1 VNRLKPWISSNDI
14 APGARWN
21 AAVAKALSESKAGII
36 CLTPENMASP
46 WILFEA
52 GALAKTV
59 GNDTLVCPYAL
70 FDLRLSDVAG
80 PLGQFQA
87 LKADKDGTRRLVGV
101 LNKALG
107 RGRIDEQQLNYAF
120 KALWQDLNR
129 RLRKIQQIHQPQ
141 GGLTKREGAKAES
154 EMTVKELY
162 LNFKD
167 QPAPFARLAS
177 LRNLRKQNVRPI
189 A

>member
-1 VNRLKPWISSNDI
+1 MKQAHSPKRWVMTPW
-14 APGARWN
+14 
-21 AAVAKALSESKAGII
+21 L
-36 CLTPENMASP
+36 
-46 WILFEA
+46 
-52 GALAKTV
+52 
-59 GNDTLVCPYAL
+59 CPYAL

-120 KALWQDLNR
+120 KALWQDLDR

-141 GGLTKREGAKAES
+141 EGLTKRERAKAVS
-154 EMTVKELY
+154 EAVSETTVKKLY
-162 LNFKD
+162 LDFKD
-167 QPAPFARLAS
+167 QPAPFATVPSVRK
-177 LRNLRKQNVRPI
+177 LRKEKVKPV